1 MQLTEEVSIRV
12 SSTQTMVN
20 EKMSEEDNS
29 EKTAEQEAV
38 TPEAVLGIIQTGA
51 QVYSEITANFIQEFV
66 FYDRTLYE
74 WASHLMVQIPRASD
88 LDEATFRDLLI
99 KLANNI
105 QISSNYYSVASSMV
119 EAIGGGNNIKK
130 SDVVNAIVLN
140 FQKRGAKRP
149 AAAVIER
156 MAESYL
162 SSTVSAKIAA
172 TIVKNFW
179 KQRMDTLTDLRK
191 IMEQIG
197 MSLHVEMKW
206 TNQ

>member
-1 MQLTEEVSIRV
+1 MTDETVEETDER
-12 SSTQTMVN
+12 
-20 EKMSEEDNS
+20 SE
-29 EKTAEQEAV
+29 V
-38 TPEAVLGIIQTGA
+38 TPQAVLGVIQTGA
-51 QVYSEITANFIQEFV
+51 EVYSEITSSFIQEFV
-66 FYDRTLYE
+66 FYDKTLYE
-74 WASHLMVQIPRASD
+74 WASDLMIQIPSARE
-88 LDEATFRDLLI
+88 LDEVSFRELLV

-172 TIVKNFW
+172 NIVKSFW
-179 KQRMDTLTDLRK
+179 KQRMDTLLEMRK
-191 IMEQIG
+191 ILEQIG

>member
-1 MQLTEEVSIRV
+1 MVEE
-12 SSTQTMVN
+12 TQEVQ
-20 EKMSEEDNS
+20 EFKEEPTK
-29 EKTAEQEAV
+29 ETPV
-38 TPEAVLGIIQTGA
+38 TPEAVLQVIQNGA
-51 QVYSEITANFIQEFV
+51 EVYSEITANFIQEFV
-66 FYDRTLYE
+66 FYDKTLYE
-74 WASHLMVQIPRASD
+74 WANQLMIELPAARD
-88 LDEATFRDLLI
+88 LDEVAFRDLLV

-105 QISSNYYSVASSMV
+105 QISSNYYSVASSMT

-130 SDVVNAIVLN
+130 SDVVNAIVMQ

-172 TIVKNFW
+172 NIVKGFW
-179 KQRMDTLTDLRK
+179 KQRMDTLLEMRK
-191 IMEQIG
+191 ILEQIG

>member
-1 MQLTEEVSIRV
+1 MVEETQQVQEV
-12 SSTQTMVN
+12 EEESTN
-20 EKMSEEDNS
+20 E
-29 EKTAEQEAV
+29 APV
-38 TPEAVLGIIQTGA
+38 TPEAVLQVIQNGA
-51 QVYSEITANFIQEFV
+51 EVYSEITANFIQEFV
-66 FYDRTLYE
+66 FYDKTLYE
-74 WASHLMVQIPRASD
+74 WANQLMIELPAARD
-88 LDEATFRDLLI
+88 LDEVAFRDLLV

-105 QISSNYYSVASSMV
+105 QISSNYYSVASSMT

-130 SDVVNAIVLN
+130 SDVVNAIVMQ

-172 TIVKNFW
+172 NIVKGFW
-179 KQRMDTLTDLRK
+179 KQRMDTLLEMRK
-191 IMEQIG
+191 ILEQIG

>member
-1 MQLTEEVSIRV
+1 MTDETVEEES
-12 SSTQTMVN
+12 QQD
-20 EKMSEEDNS
+20 E
-29 EKTAEQEAV
+29 V
-38 TPEAVLGIIQTGA
+38 TPQAVLGVIQTGA
-51 QVYSEITANFIQEFV
+51 EVYSEITSSFIQEFV
-66 FYDRTLYE
+66 FYDKTLYE
-74 WASHLMVQIPRASD
+74 WASHLMISIPSASD
-88 LDEATFRDLLI
+88 LDEVTFRELLI

-140 FQKRGAKRP
+140 FQRKGAKRP

-172 TIVKNFW
+172 NIVKSFW
-179 KQRMDTLTDLRK
+179 KQRMDTLLEMRK
-191 IMEQIG
+191 ILEQIG

>member
-1 MQLTEEVSIRV
+1 MVEE
-12 SSTQTMVN
+12 TQQVQ
-20 EKMSEEDNS
+20 EVEE
-29 EKTAEQEAV
+29 EPTKEAPV
-38 TPEAVLGIIQTGA
+38 TPEAVLQVIRNGA
-51 QVYSEITANFIQEFV
+51 EVYSEITANFIQEFV
-66 FYDRTLYE
+66 FYDKTLYE
-74 WASHLMVQIPRASD
+74 WANQLMIELPAARD
-88 LDEATFRDLLI
+88 LDEVAFRDLLV

-105 QISSNYYSVASSMV
+105 QVSSNYYSVASSMT

-130 SDVVNAIVLN
+130 SDVVNAIVIQ

-172 TIVKNFW
+172 NIVKGFW
-179 KQRMDTLTDLRK
+179 KQRMDTLLEMRK
-191 IMEQIG
+191 ILEQIG

>member
-1 MQLTEEVSIRV
+1 MTDETVEE
-12 SSTQTMVN
+12 TN
-20 EKMSEEDNS
+20 ETSE
-29 EKTAEQEAV
+29 V
-38 TPEAVLGIIQTGA
+38 TPQAVLGVIQTGA
-51 QVYSEITANFIQEFV
+51 EIYSEITSNFIQEFV
-66 FYDRTLYE
+66 FYDKTLYE
-74 WASHLMVQIPRASD
+74 WASDLMIQIPSARE
-88 LDEATFRDLLI
+88 LDEVSFRELLV

-105 QISSNYYSVASSMV
+105 QVSSNYYSVASSMV

-172 TIVKNFW
+172 NIVKSFW
-179 KQRMDTLTDLRK
+179 KQRMDTLLEMRK
-191 IMEQIG
+191 ILEQIG

>member
-1 MQLTEEVSIRV
+1 MVEETQQVQEV
-12 SSTQTMVN
+12 EEEST
-20 EKMSEEDNS
+20 K
-29 EKTAEQEAV
+29 EAPV
-38 TPEAVLGIIQTGA
+38 APEAVLQVIQNGA
-51 QVYSEITANFIQEFV
+51 EVYSEITANFIQEFV
-66 FYDRTLYE
+66 FYDKTLYE
-74 WASHLMVQIPRASD
+74 WANQLMIELPAARD
-88 LDEATFRDLLI
+88 LDEVAFRDLLV

-105 QISSNYYSVASSMV
+105 QISSNYYSVASSMT

-130 SDVVNAIVLN
+130 SDVVNAIVMQ

-172 TIVKNFW
+172 NIVKGFW
-179 KQRMDTLTDLRK
+179 KQRMDTLLEMRK
-191 IMEQIG
+191 ILEQIG

>member
-1 MQLTEEVSIRV
+1 MTDESI
-12 SSTQTMVN
+12 
-20 EKMSEEDNS
+20 DDA
-29 EKTAEQEAV
+29 TAADEV
-38 TPEAVLGIIQTGA
+38 TPQAVLGVIQTGA
-51 QVYSEITANFIQEFV
+51 EVYSEITANFIQEFV
-66 FYDRTLYE
+66 FYDKTLYE
-74 WASHLMVQIPRASD
+74 WASHLMIQLPSAKE
-88 LDEATFRDLLI
+88 LDEVSFRELLVR
-99 KLANNI
+99 LANNI

-156 MAESYL
+156 MADSYL

-172 TIVKNFW
+172 NIVKSFW
-179 KQRMDTLTDLRK
+179 KQRMDTLLEMRK
-191 IMEQIG
+191 ILEQIG